1 MRPIWLV
8 TRAEDAEVPRR
19 GAGSGLGRRARTR
32 RASIPALI
40 AIAIALSVTIMIGMS
55 ARAVIA
61 RASCSS
67 RPVLVNLV
75 ASYDI
80 SPTIQT
86 IARAFNSQNKTVDG
100 RCVQVQ
106 VTQGQ
111 PSAVA
116 AQIDGQGRVQGMAP
130 VDAWIPDSSLWPD
143 VASRNY
149 ALGAQV
155 VQPTGI
161 SVARSPIMIVTSQ
174 LVARQT
180 GVFGTPASWNLLLPS
195 SYGGPPLGLGLS
207 VDIPDPSDS
216 AVGLATLIEVNRAL
230 GPSPAGRAGFA
241 KFVYSTESTADFD
254 SVSSLTSLVGST
266 APPFNRKALGEA
278 SEQAVIAYDRANP
291 RQPLAARYP
300 LSASKALGSAELDYP
315 YVLTTS
321 TPGVKQA
328 AAAFGRYLLSPYAQ
342 SLIRFAGFRSA
353 GGIPDEL
360 PASSGLSSQL
370 LELASAASPSEAATN
385 LTGWQ
390 KLGLGSR
397 DLVLRDVSPAMNAP
411 VGIGNLT
418 IQDVLNQTSSRGL
431 ALFPDTTQMGLW
443 EMPDSQDASK
453 SFRSLVP
460 IGPLPADW
468 GVITRR
474 QQLQEITAT
483 LKPGNNPLRLYDAI
497 VAGYRAMTQT
507 YAANYSNALLVLTAG
522 VDSRQDMSLHSA
534 LAQVKSLA
542 NPAKK
547 IEIIILVFGR
557 NNLAPLQAIAAE
569 TGGAAFPITNAAE
582 IGKIFAEAIANRMCD
597 QGCTTP

>member
-8 TRAEDAEVPRR
+8 TRAEDAEVPPR

-40 AIAIALSVTIMIGMS
+40 AIAIALSVTLMIGMS
-55 ARAVIA
+55 ARAVIN

-67 RPVLVNLV
+67 RPVLVNLA
-75 ASYDI
+75 ASDDI
-80 SPTIQT
+80 SPAIQA
-86 IARAFNSQNKTVDG
+86 IARAFNSQKKTVGG

-116 AQIDGQGRVQGMAP
+116 AQIDGQASVQGMTP
-130 VDAWIPDSSLWPD
+130 VDAWIPDSSLWVD
-143 VASRNY
+143 VARSF

-174 LVARQT
+174 AVAQHT
-180 GVFGTPASWNLLLPS
+180 DVFGTPASWNLLLPS

-230 GPSPAGRAGFA
+230 AANPAGRAGFA
-241 KFVYSTESTADFD
+241 KFAYSTQSTADFD

-266 APPFNRKALGEA
+266 APPFDRNALAEA
-278 SEQAVIAYDRANP
+278 SEQAVITYDRANP

-300 LSASKALGSAELDYP
+300 LSANKALGSVELDYP

-321 TPGVKQA
+321 APEVNQA
-328 AAAFGRYLLSPYAQ
+328 ATAFGRYLLSPYAQ
-342 SLIRFAGFRSA
+342 SLIRFLGFRSA
-353 GGIPDEL
+353 SGIPDQL
-360 PASSGLSSQL
+360 PASSGLSSQP
-370 LELASAASPSEAATN
+370 LELATAASPSEAATN

-411 VGIGNLT
+411 VGVGNLT

-443 EMPDSQDASK
+443 EMPDSQDASN

-460 IGPLPADW
+460 IGPLPADF
-468 GVITRR
+468 GVMSRR

-483 LKPGNNPLRLYDAI
+483 LKPGNNPLRLYEAI
-497 VAGYRAMTQT
+497 VAGYKAMTET

-522 VDSRQDMSLHSA
+522 VDSRQDMSLQSA
-534 LAQVKSLA
+534 LAQIKSLA

-547 IEIIILVFGR
+547 IEIVVLVFG
-557 NNLAPLQAIAAE
+557 NHDFAQLQAIAAE
-569 TGGAAFPITNAAE
+569 TGGAAFPITDASE

-597 QGCTTP
+597 QGCTAP